1 MAFWRGVKRRVRAAV
16 PPVIFLLIATYFL
29 WNATQGERGLRAY
42 EQRQVELTQA
52 QAELTRT
59 ELELAAWERRVGSLR
74 NNRLDLDALDER
86 ARAMINLSD
95 PADLIILYGD
105 GKKLF

>member
-1 MAFWRGVKRRVRAAV
+1 MSFWRGVRRRLREAV

-42 EQRQVELTQA
+42 QQRQVELTQA
-52 QAELTRT
+52 QAELART

-74 NNRLDLDALDER
+74 YSRVDLDALDER
-86 ARAMINLSD
+86 SRAMLNLS
-95 PADLIILYGD
+95 GD